1 MDIKT
6 NNIVRTISFHD
17 VTLFPSTPIDIT
29 ISFIGEWIEKQD
41 IQR

>member
-6 NNIVRTISFHD
+6 NNIFRTISFHD

-29 ISFIGEWIEKQD
+29 ISFIGEWLKKPE
-41 IQR
+41 IQQ